1 MAARTSS
8 AQTCTLLSQLV
19 MSDEV
24 IKDEWARVANVAFL
38 PNATGTKHR
47 LQLNC
52 YRWIFQKYFDQR
64 VSKMLIVCLHPEHPT
79 AWVDE
84 VPVMEAEVD
93 SKMRLQRE
101 QCTNTPDVC
110 GGSTSVSCSVPDVE
124 QRLTDLT
131 IFTTAICCFF
141 CLSQVCG

>member
-1 MAARTSS
+1 
-8 AQTCTLLSQLV
+8 

-101 QCTNTPDVC
+101 QCTNTPYVS